1 MGGADPEPEAIDS
14 RSPRADAS
22 GLAFGW
28 GLSAHTDAASAAAQA
43 AEHAL
48 RGLGGGPCDLAFL
61 FVGGPHIAKAEHVAR
76 EVRERLGAGAIVG
89 VSTEAVVG
97 GGVELEA
104 AAGVSLLAARMPGVR
119 VTTFD
124 ASSLMMIAGGAT
136 GEQSPDHIA
145 ATIGAAPDL
154 RTTIL
159 LADPFSLPLVK
170 LLPELNRARV
180 TSDGVPAG
188 VIVGGLASG
197 GKASG
202 DARLILNDRVLR
214 NGGVG
219 VSIAGDIRTDVLVS
233 QGATPM
239 GENHIVTKSRGNA
252 VLELGGRPALQVLES
267 VFERLGEADQELVRG
282 QGVLLGVVADEYK
295 DRFGR
300 ADYLIRTVVGADR
313 ESGAIAVA
321 DRIRVGQTVR
331 FHARDAKTAHEDLA
345 LLLDAQAIHGT
356 PAAALLITCNQRGRA
371 LFGGPNHD
379 AATLCRAF
387 SPEPPGEQR
396 AKGGRE
402 FDGVPPMPIAGFFA
416 SGEIGPAGDRSF
428 MHGQTAVP
436 VLFREAAPPTR

>member
-1 MGGADPEPEAIDS
+1 MGGAEPEPQSAETT
-14 RSPRADAS
+14 PRRAGAS

-43 AEHAL
+43 AEHAM
-48 RGLGGGPCDLAFL
+48 RGLSGGPCDLAFL
-61 FVGGPHIAKAEHVAR
+61 FVGGPHVARAEHIAR
-76 EVRERLGAGAIVG
+76 EVRERLGAEAIVG
-89 VSTEAVVG
+89 VSTEAVLG

-104 AAGVSLLAARMPGVR
+104 AAGVSLLGARMPGVR
-119 VTTFD
+119 ITPFD
-124 ASSLMMIAGGAT
+124 ASSLMMLAGGAT
-136 GEQSPDHIA
+136 GEHDPDHIA
-145 ATIGAAPDL
+145 TTIGAAPDL
-154 RTTIL
+154 RATIL

-170 LLPELNRARV
+170 LLPELNHARV
-180 TSDGVPAG
+180 DRDGAPAG

-214 NGGVG
+214 TGGVG

-239 GENHIVTKSRGNA
+239 GDNHIVTKSKGNA
-252 VLELGGRPALQVLES
+252 ILELGGRPALQVLES
-267 VFERLGEADQELVRG
+267 VFEGLGEADQELVRG

-295 DRFGR
+295 ERFGR

-313 ESGAIAVA
+313 GSGAIAVA

-331 FHARDAKTAHEDLA
+331 FHARDARTAHEDLSM
-345 LLLDAQAIHGT
+345 LLDAQAIHGT
-356 PAAALLITCNQRGRA
+356 PAGALLITCNQRGRA

-402 FDGVPPMPIAGFFA
+402 FEGTPPMPIAGFFA
-416 SGEIGPAGDRSF
+416 SGEIGPAGGRSF
-428 MHGQTAVP
+428 IHGQSAVP
-436 VLFREAAPPTR
+436 VLFRAPATPTR